1 MLYGEKGLF
10 YLYFT
15 ARIAV
20 LYSLG
25 SPVGLGGIFPGGKKW
40 TQFELREQ
48 VLKFF
53 LKINFLNEIL
63 FNLRDPLT
71 HRDYTFELQVISY
84 LGQHN
89 SYASFAR

>member
-25 SPVGLGGIFPGGKKW
+25 SPVGLGGIFPGGQMW
-40 TQFELREQ
+40 TQTELREQ
-48 VLKFF
+48 ILKHFPKKLIF
-53 LKINFLNEIL
+53 
-63 FNLRDPLT
+63 
-71 HRDYTFELQVISY
+71 
-84 LGQHN
+84 
-89 SYASFAR
+89 

>member
-10 YLYFT
+10 YLCFT

-48 VLKFF
+48 VLKHFP
-53 LKINFLNEIL
+53 KN
-63 FNLRDPLT
+63 
-71 HRDYTFELQVISY
+71 
-84 LGQHN
+84 
-89 SYASFAR
+89 

>member
-48 VLKFF
+48 VLKHFP
-53 LKINFLNEIL
+53 KN
-63 FNLRDPLT
+63 
-71 HRDYTFELQVISY
+71 
-84 LGQHN
+84 
-89 SYASFAR
+89 